1 MYLLGKGVEKDY
13 DKAITY
19 FKMAADQGW
28 VDGQL
33 QLGTMF
39 YRKCIKVTTI
49 LFTTTVYTCLT
60 LI

>member
-49 LFTTTVYTCLT
+49 LFTTTVHV
-60 LI
+60 